1 MTDYMDNDKFTS
13 INLKS
18 IKSDMGSIWSGMA
31 STQLCTSFDEAIN
44 AVNEIKASIATFDS
58 ALALLEKYKA
68 NDQKITNYNNAV
80 EQERTYPSLKST
92 ETYME
97 NGVQKSRTIY
107 VVNQAQINSWLTMIE
122 ALEAENLEL
131 RAQIEGLLESIAP
144 VNLQPKNN
152 HDIAHRGS
160 KFEDGKGNWKIL
172 DNSLQA
178 FINAGENGFWGAE
191 ADVIQD
197 ANGNLVC
204 SHNKVKDGENPIS
217 FEEYLDVC
225 KQYGMTAIIDM
236 KYSNGW
242 SQTGEDAYVNQILD
256 TIESKGMMDSCVIQT
271 NNHHDIINVRNNSE
285 EARIWYLT
293 DNVSSSNIQF
303 MKEQNVECV
312 NTQNGENAASRVTT
326 LKNNGIDSCVWAVQT
341 QSSKDRL
348 IERGATYIMS
358 DNVLGITPYQ
368 EGEEDY
374 NDIVN

>member
-1 MTDYMDNDKFTS
+1 MADYISNEKFTS
-13 INLKS
+13 TNLTS

-31 STQLCTSFDEAIN
+31 STQVSTSFDEAIS
-44 AVNEIKASIATFDS
+44 AVEEVKASITTFDG
-58 ALALLEKYKA
+58 ALDLLEQYK
-68 NDQKITNYNNAV
+68 DKETKIANYNNAI

-97 NGVQKSRTIY
+97 NGVQKSRTVY
-107 VVNQAQINSWLTMIE
+107 VVNQAQINSWLTMIQ
-122 ALEAENLEL
+122 ALEEEKLEI
-131 RAQIEGLLESIAP
+131 RTQIEAILASIAP

-197 ANGNLVC
+197 SNGNLVC
-204 SHNKVKDGENPIS
+204 SHNKVKNGENPIS

-225 KQYGMTAIIDM
+225 KEYGMTAIIDM

-242 SQTGEDAYVNQILD
+242 SQTGEDAYVNQILS

-285 EARIWYLT
+285 DARIWYLT
-293 DNVSSSNIQF
+293 DNVSAKNIEF

-312 NTQNGENAASRVTT
+312 NTQNGDNAASRVVT
-326 LKNNGIDSCVWAVQT
+326 LKQNGIDSCVWAVQT
-341 QSSKDRL
+341 QTSKDRL
-348 IERGATYIMS
+348 INLGATYIMS

-368 EGEEDY
+368 EGDEDY